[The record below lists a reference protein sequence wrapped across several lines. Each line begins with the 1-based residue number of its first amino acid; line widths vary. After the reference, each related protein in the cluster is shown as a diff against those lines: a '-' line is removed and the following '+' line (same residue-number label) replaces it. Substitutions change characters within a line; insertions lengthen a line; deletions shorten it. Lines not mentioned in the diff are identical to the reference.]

1 MKKGYFGV
9 LFLFSC
15 FYLQAQQY
23 IIRYDLAGE
32 NVKYYQVKKRGDTA
46 ETSII
51 RFSQTNQVNL
61 LLVNSANSYR
71 REITYID
78 RVEAPQSVIIPGLGN
93 APFKAMELGLPSLD
107 TKSLNIGDIFKKA
120 GDNKDFE
127 IMAVTEQQKILQQ
140 EFVNRY
146 NNFEIAYQN
155 WQEALYFEQNCDLLW
170 KDLAALRYDMQFP
183 AGDVKKAARH
193 KTQAIF
199 PGIDDSPTAFA
210 SAANAM
216 KPSTAVA
223 VVKTSYNVL
232 KEAYSLFKEFDVR
245 SSLADS
251 LVSAATKKINTVN
264 YTAVAKNTDD
274 LIGRITELYRRII
287 NDSYTYMTPL
297 EINRKTIMAEIKFTP
312 VIDSATAAAL
322 NINTGDTIK
331 RWVPIYKKE
340 PLRFRNTF
348 GFSFVSYAENR
359 WHYYVRPDSVVAK
372 ETADQFQPVIVTYL
386 HFYSPKDKGF
396 RWGGSFGAGIPI
408 GGENTKL
415 NLMLGL
421 STFLGKNDPVCITAG
436 VSGAQLK
443 KLSGLN
449 VGDKINAAEL
459 SDRNYTSVYRIG
471 YFLSLTFN
479 PGSLNL
485 ND

>member
-1 MKKGYFGV
+1 MKKRYWSV
-9 LFLFSC
+9 LFLFSSFC
-15 FYLQAQQY
+15 LEAQQY

-61 LLVNSANSYR
+61 QLVNSANSYR

-78 RVEAPQSVIIPGLGN
+78 RVETPQSVIIPGLGN
-93 APFKAMELGLPSLD
+93 APLKAMETGLPSLD
-107 TKSLNIGDIFKKA
+107 NKTLRLGDIFKKA
-120 GDNKDFE
+120 NDNKNFE
-127 IMAVTEQQKILQQ
+127 IMTETNQQKALQQ

-146 NNFEIAYQN
+146 NNFSSAYES
-155 WQEALYFEQNCDLLW
+155 WQEALYFEQNCELLW
-170 KDLAALRYDMQFP
+170 KDLAALRYDMQSP
-183 AGDVKKAARH
+183 AEEVKKAARQ
-193 KTQAIF
+193 KTQSVF
-199 PGIDDSPTAFA
+199 PGINDNSSAIA
-210 SAANAM
+210 SAANTRN
-216 KPSTAVA
+216 PSTVAAAV
-223 VVKTSYNVL
+223 KSSYTAL
-232 KEAYSLFKEFDVR
+232 KEAYSLFKEFEVR
-245 SSLADS
+245 SVLADS
-251 LVSAATKKINTVN
+251 LVNTATKKINTVN
-264 YTAVAKNTDD
+264 NTSVAKKSDD
-274 LIGRITELYRRII
+274 VVGRITELYRRII

-322 NINTGDTIK
+322 NINARDTIK

-348 GFSFVSYAENR
+348 GFSFVSFAENR

-372 ETADQFQPVIVTYL
+372 ESGDQFQPVIVTYL

-396 RWGGSFGAGIPI
+396 RWGGSFGAGLPL
-408 GGENTKL
+408 GGDNTKL

-421 STFLGKNDPVCITAG
+421 STFLGKNDPVCFTAG
-436 VSGAQLK
+436 VSGTQLK
-443 KLSGLN
+443 KLSGLK
-449 VGDKINAAEL
+449 VGDKINTAEL
-459 SDRNYTSVYRIG
+459 TDRNYSSVYRIG
-471 YFLSLTFN
+471 YFISLTFN